1 MMILE
6 ENMVYCTKCGT
17 KNDDSA
23 EFCKK
28 CGDPIKNIVHKH
40 DDEWEKRCEEE
51 CSGGRV
57 GRGWSIFWALVIIII
72 GIWII
77 FELVL
82 KELAK
87 TNPSLAWVNEFTFE
101 FWWVILAIFALML
114 IITGL
119 RIIIKPR

>member
-1 MMILE
+1 
-6 ENMVYCTKCGT
+6 MVYCTKCGT

-28 CGDPIKNIVHKH
+28 CGTSIKGGSFRRE
-40 DDEWEKRCEEE
+40 DDWDKRCEEE
-51 CSGGRV
+51 CSGGRG
-57 GRGWSIFWALVIIII
+57 GRGWSIFWALVVIVI
-72 GIWII
+72 GLWII

-87 TNPSLAWVNEFTFE
+87 TNSSLAWINDYSFE
-101 FWWVILAIFALML
+101 FWWVILAIFAIML

-119 RIIIKPR
+119 RIIVRPRQ

>member
-1 MMILE
+1 MA
-6 ENMVYCTKCGT
+6 YCTKCGT

-28 CGDPIKNIVHKH
+28 CGASLKIISHKPE
-40 DDEWEKRCEEE
+40 DEWEKRCEEE
-51 CSGGRV
+51 CSGGRM
-57 GRGWSIFWALVIIII
+57 GRGWSIFWALVIIVV

-87 TNPSLAWVNEFTFE
+87 TNPSLEWINNYSFE
-101 FWWVILAIFALML
+101 FWWVILAIFGLML
-114 IITGL
+114 IITGI
-119 RIIIKPR
+119 RILIKPK

>member
-1 MMILE
+1 
-6 ENMVYCTKCGT
+6 MVYCTKCGT

-28 CGDPIKNIVHKH
+28 CGASLKNFSHKTE
-40 DDEWEKRCEEE
+40 DEWEKRCEEE
-51 CSGGRV
+51 CSGGRM
-57 GRGWSIFWALVIIII
+57 GRGWSIFWALVVIVV

-82 KELAK
+82 KQLADDI
-87 TNPSLAWVNEFTFE
+87 PSLNWINEYSFE
-101 FWWVILAIFALML
+101 FWWVILAIFGILL

-119 RIIIKPR
+119 RILIKPKK

>member
-1 MMILE
+1 MA
-6 ENMVYCTKCGT
+6 YCTKCGT

-28 CGDPIKNIVHKH
+28 CGAPLTTVAKRHE
-40 DDEWEKRCEEE
+40 DEWERRCEEE
-51 CSGGRV
+51 CSGGRM
-57 GRGWSIFWALVIIII
+57 GRGWSIFWALVIIVV

-87 TNPSLAWVNEFTFE
+87 TNSSLEWINSYSFE

-119 RIIIKPR
+119 RIIIKPKK